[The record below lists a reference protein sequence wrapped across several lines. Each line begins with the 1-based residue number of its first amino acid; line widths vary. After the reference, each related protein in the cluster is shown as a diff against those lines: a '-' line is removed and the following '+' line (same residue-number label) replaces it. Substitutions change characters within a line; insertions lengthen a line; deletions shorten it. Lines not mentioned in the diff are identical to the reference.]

1 MKTKLLQLFIMACI
15 LQVVLCRHAGAQYN
29 LSDSAWIHKMGA
41 YTMTSSKAYDD
52 LRVLCKNIGHRLSGS
67 PQSLRAVEWAVATLK
82 SAGADTVW
90 TQPVMVPVW
99 ERGEEYLKIG
109 TAARMQSVEV
119 LSLGNMHGTDGKEV
133 KAPLVMFRS
142 LEALQG
148 ADAASVKGRIVFLN
162 VPFPAEE
169 LNTFGAYSRIYRI
182 RTQSAGI
189 VCAKGGLG
197 VIIRSI
203 STTKD
208 EVPHTG
214 AAHYTDTTCRI
225 PAMAIG
231 NTTADALD
239 SAMKTQTVTAA
250 MMSHCK
256 MKGMALSYN
265 VIGELKGSKY
275 QDRFILVGG
284 HLDSWDVGEGAHD
297 DGAGCV
303 QSIQLLRT
311 FSALQHRPEHTLR
324 VVMFMNEE
332 NGNKGGITY
341 ADSAVRKKE
350 HHVFA
355 LESDAGGFTPRGI
368 GLVVPDAHR
377 KQVQSWSPLLEPFG
391 LYDFKREGCGV
402 DITPLKN
409 TGVKAGELLPDS
421 QRYFDIHHCR
431 HDVLEAVNE
440 RELNLGTAGIT
451 ALIYLIDK
459 YWD

>member
-1 MKTKLLQLFIMACI
+1 MKKIVQQCLLACLLQVMLYNSA
-15 LQVVLCRHAGAQYN
+15 VAQYT
-29 LSDSAWIHKMGA
+29 LADSLWLQRMGT
-41 YTMTSSKAYDD
+41 YTMTSSRAYDD
-52 LRVLCKNIGHRLSGS
+52 LRVLCKEIGHRLSGS
-67 PQSLRAVEWAVATLK
+67 PQSLKAVEWAVDVLK
-82 SAGADTVW
+82 KAGADTVW

-99 ERGEEYLKIG
+99 ERGEEYLKVG
-109 TAARMQSVEV
+109 TEGKLDKVEA

-142 LEALQG
+142 LEELQAANAALIQG
-148 ADAASVKGRIVFLN
+148 KIVFLN

-169 LNTFGAYSRIYRI
+169 LNTFAAYSRVYRI

-189 VCAKGGLG
+189 VCAKGGVG

-214 AAHYTDTTCRI
+214 AAHYPDTACRI

-231 NTTADALD
+231 NTTADALAL
-239 SAMKTQTVTAA
+239 AMSTGTVTAV
-250 MMSHCK
+250 MMAHCK

-265 VIGELKGSKY
+265 VIGELRGAKHKDKY
-275 QDRFILVGG
+275 MLVGG

-303 QSIQLLRT
+303 QAIQVLRN
-311 FSALQHRPEHTLR
+311 FKALKHRPAHTLR

-332 NGNKGGITY
+332 NGNRGGAAY
-341 ADSAVRKKE
+341 ADSAVSRKE
-350 HHVFA
+350 HHIFA

-368 GLVVPDAHR
+368 GLIVPEQDR
-377 KQVQSWSPLLEPFG
+377 RQVQSWAPLLEPFG
-391 LYDFKREGCGV
+391 LYDFKQEGCGV
-402 DITPLKN
+402 DISPLKN
-409 TGVKAGELLPDS
+409 TGVRAGELLPDS

-440 RELNLGTAGIT
+440 RELNLGAAGIT
-451 ALIYLIDK
+451 ALLYLIDR
-459 YWD
+459 YWN